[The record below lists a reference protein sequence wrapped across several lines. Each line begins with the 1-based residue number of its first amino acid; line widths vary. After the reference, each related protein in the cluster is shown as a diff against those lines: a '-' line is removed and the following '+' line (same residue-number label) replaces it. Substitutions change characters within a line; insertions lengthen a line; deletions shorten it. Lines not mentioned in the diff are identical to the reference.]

1 MSKDVIRALEQEL
14 ERAVADGDE
23 EIADILRERLEAMR
37 EGRPTGSMLRRL
49 QPGELGQNADSG
61 PRTPP
66 KDWVK
71 PARPDPMTRVHK
83 PPTRRSD

>member
-1 MSKDVIRALEQEL
+1 MSKDVIRALEAEI

-23 EIADILRERLEAMR
+23 EIADILRERLEAIR

-49 QPGELGQNADSG
+49 QPGELGQNTDG
-61 PRTPP
+61 LGRTPP

-71 PARPDPMTRVHK
+71 PERPDPMTRVHK
-83 PPTRRSD
+83 PGSRRSD

>member
-1 MSKDVIRALEQEL
+1 MKRDILEALESEL
-14 ERAVADGDE
+14 ARAVEDGDE

-37 EGRPTGSMLRRL
+37 EGRATGSMLRRL
-49 QPGELGQNADSG
+49 RPGELGANTDG
-61 PRTPP
+61 RGRTPS

-71 PARPDPMTRVHK
+71 PSRPDPMTRVHK